1 MISDLKRALP
11 SAAIAFLRRFVKR
24 GVLRSLASEHKV
36 ISSKR
41 AIGERQNISRLV
53 RILCEAQG
61 VAPLGGAVGH
71 AHKNGA
77 MNAVNGAIAKKLI
90 EVAELSA
97 AVAVA
102 CTRRRDKK
110 SRATTQADVATD
122 AQKRLERCLKTL
134 RFERVLSAPLAG
146 SLSNLCWHTAWDA
159 AWKQRLVE
167 VAKVTGRKKMNDVA
181 EEIEFQRRLNDLRAE
196 LATDGAET
204 DVVLPSEQKGWRGVN
219 LGGWLVWEHGPCN
232 SAPIVKAAGGDTPM
246 DEWTLSLRLREKYG
260 AEKAAQLM
268 REHRMTFV
276 TKRDFVEIAA
286 LGFNSVRVPFSY
298 WLFDGPHADE
308 PFLGPDGDILDDA
321 FRWASETG
329 LKVILSYHGTVGF
342 QSDHQASGRFN
353 QSWTP
358 EQWDQ
363 QASLELLRRVAL
375 RYKDNAAL
383 GGICVV
389 NEPSPEIPIERLRQF
404 YKAGYHVIRDAGV
417 SEEVQV
423 ILPLYHR
430 EIKDMK
436 GCFPEEDGYR
446 NIVYDEHTYQVFGE
460 DWFKMSLADHLRYA
474 AGKLG
479 PHDLQT
485 TWKAGE
491 RVIASE
497 WSLALPIR
505 DFENMIAW
513 EWWYLTQ
520 AERNAV
526 IRSFAMRQLRTFA
539 RYSDGWFFWSWKD
552 EDSVLWSLRDAIA
565 KNLMPIAGPVPSK
578 PISLFTPPAAAAQW
592 YRGRGH
598 VEGSL
603 KESFKAASVIAR
615 APESR
620 WRRLQNR
627 SP

>member
-1 MISDLKRALP
+1 MIAELKRALP
-11 SAAIAFLRRFVKR
+11 SAAISFLRRFVKR
-24 GVLRSLASEHKV
+24 GVLRALSSEHSKV
-36 ISSKR
+36 NTKR
-41 AIGERQNISRLV
+41 SVGCARQNVTRLV
-53 RILCEAQG
+53 RILCAAQTSES
-61 VAPLGGAVGH
+61 LDGA
-71 AHKNGA
+71 NE
-77 MNAVNGAIAKKLI
+77 AIAKKLI

-102 CTRRRDKK
+102 CTCRRDKK
-110 SRATTQADVATD
+110 CRATTQAHVATD
-122 AQKRLERCLKTL
+122 AQKRLERCLKSL
-134 RFERVLSAPLAG
+134 RFERVVSAPLAG
-146 SLSNLCWHTAWDA
+146 SLSNLCWHAAWDA

-167 VAKVTGRKKMNDVA
+167 VAKVTGKKKMNDVA

-204 DVVLPSEQKGWRGVN
+204 EVVLPLQQKGWRGVN

-232 SAPIVKAAGGDTPM
+232 SAPIVKAAGGDAPM
-246 DEWTLSLRLREKYG
+246 DEWTLSLRLREKHG
-260 AEKAAQLM
+260 PEKAAQLM

-276 TKRDFVEIAA
+276 TKRYFEEIAA
-286 LGFNSVRVPFSY
+286 LGFNAVRIPFSY
-298 WLFDGPHADE
+298 WLFDGPRPDE
-308 PFLGPDGDILDDA
+308 PFLGPDADILDRA
-321 FRWASETG
+321 FQWALETG
-329 LKVILSYHGTVGF
+329 LKVILCFHGTVGF
-342 QSDHQASGRFN
+342 QSDHQASGRYN

-358 EQWDQ
+358 ECWDQ
-363 QASLELLRRVAL
+363 HASLQVLRRVAA
-375 RYKDNAAL
+375 RYKDQAVL

-389 NEPSPEIPIERLRQF
+389 NEPSADIPLEHLRQF
-404 YKAGYHVIRDAGV
+404 YKSGYHAVRDAGV
-417 SEEVQV
+417 GADVQV

-436 GCFPEEDGYR
+436 GHFSEDDGYS
-446 NIVYDEHTYQVFGE
+446 NVVFDEHTYHVFGE
-460 DWFKMSLADHLRYA
+460 DWSKMSLADHLRYA

-479 PHDLQT
+479 SHDLHN

-497 WSLALPIR
+497 WSLALPVR
-505 DFENMIAW
+505 DFESMIAW

-539 RYSDGWFFWSWKD
+539 AYSDGWFFWSWKD

-565 KNLMPIAGPVPSK
+565 KQLLPMTGAVPNK
-578 PISLFTPPAAAAQW
+578 PISLFIAPAAAAQW

-598 VEGSL
+598 VEGSMTD
-603 KESFKAASVIAR
+603 SFKAASLIAR

-627 SP
+627 LN